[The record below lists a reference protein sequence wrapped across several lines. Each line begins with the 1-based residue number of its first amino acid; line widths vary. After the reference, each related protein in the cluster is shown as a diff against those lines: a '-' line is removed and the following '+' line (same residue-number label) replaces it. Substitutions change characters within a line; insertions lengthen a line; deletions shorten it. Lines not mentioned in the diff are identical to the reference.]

1 MKLKRLWIKEFKN
14 LYNFDLNFEQN
25 NGVTVLIGNNGSGKS
40 NVLEAISA
48 IFYDLYN
55 MRNKQRKRIKISEY
69 ELEYIFDDKHIIFEK
84 NDENYIFKYYLSNTE
99 ERPIDLFKLEEYLP
113 SNIIMIYSGEDIKIK
128 QQYYEPFRRKFQAEL
143 RDSQKIPTLP
153 KLLYLDSFFWTIGL
167 LVLFKK
173 DIEFCKRILK
183 NDNLEN
189 IEISFDFNTD
199 FINET
204 DIFINLISNREENIK
219 LKLEDYLNKEI
230 NLNEKDLFVYLAGV
244 VGQRKKIKKLMII
257 NNDIDIINLS
267 EGEKKQILIKVAL
280 EILADEKT
288 LILMDEPDSNI
299 HIANKIQIKEIL
311 ESYQNRETI
320 LTTHSPTLTH
330 CFNDNNIYML
340 KDGEIED
347 KHKQEIFHEITDGIW
362 NYQQDSVFLSSS
374 KEIILLVEGKHDKIH
389 IEEAFKRLKD
399 DYQDLEFDVFSVEG
413 ANNIK
418 QLLTGIKSSFEMF
431 DKKKIYIGI
440 FDCDKKGK
448 DIVGTNA
455 KRKKYA
461 SLGKSKHFY
470 YMYLPF
476 QNYNENFEIENMYNE
491 LKLKEAYQQA
501 ILEINKPITKDILEE
516 MAKNILAENCKNFE
530 NEDFEHFKKLFD
542 LIREI
547 KEK

>member
-418 QLLTGIKSSFEMF
+418 QLLTGIKSSFKMF

-448 DIVGTNA
+448 EIVGTNA
-455 KRKKYA
+455 KIKKYA